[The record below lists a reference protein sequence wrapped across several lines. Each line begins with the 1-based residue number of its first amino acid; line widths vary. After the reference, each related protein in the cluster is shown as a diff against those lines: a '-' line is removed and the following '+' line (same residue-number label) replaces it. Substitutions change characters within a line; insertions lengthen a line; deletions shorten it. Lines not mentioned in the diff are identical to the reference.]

1 VKLSKRSAAG
11 RRLAVLLVLSLR
23 ASGAIAQ
30 TPDYKEAEI
39 ARWTAREFDR
49 RYSDYRFE
57 RFCEKRRECMEAYWR
72 CDVDATFRLLL
83 DPDPWVRYAAYS
95 SLRRTASFGALAL
108 PVPLRD
114 LKPVGDYGVL
124 RPQVQSIL
132 GWLREHPGVAQ
143 FDNADRAVTDER
155 EIALWR
161 SSHPDSRMLLALAG
175 IGESNLLE
183 GSKEAVYLLAA
194 LLEREEL
201 DVRARALRSL
211 LTFTTPTLRPP
222 DMSAL
227 GPDNIDRALLE
238 AKKQEWLTWWKAN
251 ETTFTPRYISPDRT
265 LR

>member
-1 VKLSKRSAAG
+1 MKLSKRSAAG

-108 PVPLRD
+108 PVPLR
-114 LKPVGDYGVL
+114 
-124 RPQVQSIL
+124 
-132 GWLREHPGVAQ
+132 
-143 FDNADRAVTDER
+143 
-155 EIALWR
+155 
-161 SSHPDSRMLLALAG
+161 
-175 IGESNLLE
+175 
-183 GSKEAVYLLAA
+183 
-194 LLEREEL
+194 
-201 DVRARALRSL
+201 
-211 LTFTTPTLRPP
+211 
-222 DMSAL
+222 
-227 GPDNIDRALLE
+227 
-238 AKKQEWLTWWKAN
+238 
-251 ETTFTPRYISPDRT
+251 
-265 LR
+265 

>member
-1 VKLSKRSAAG
+1 MMLRKRNVAG
-11 RRLAVLLVLSLR
+11 RGLAVLLVLSLR
-23 ASGAIAQ
+23 ASGAIAEA
-30 TPDYKEAEI
+30 PDYKEAEI
-39 ARWTAREFDR
+39 ARWTEREFGR

-57 RFCEKRRECMEAYWR
+57 RFCEKDRECMEADWR

-95 SLRRTASFGALAL
+95 SLRATASFGALPL

>member
-1 VKLSKRSAAG
+1 
-11 RRLAVLLVLSLR
+11 
-23 ASGAIAQ
+23 
-30 TPDYKEAEI
+30 
-39 ARWTAREFDR
+39 
-49 RYSDYRFE
+49 
-57 RFCEKRRECMEAYWR
+57 
-72 CDVDATFRLLL
+72 
-83 DPDPWVRYAAYS
+83 
-95 SLRRTASFGALAL
+95 
-108 PVPLRD
+108 
-114 LKPVGDYGVL
+114 
-124 RPQVQSIL
+124 
-132 GWLREHPGVAQ
+132 
-143 FDNADRAVTDER
+143 
-155 EIALWR
+155 
-161 SSHPDSRMLLALAG
+161 MLLALAG

-201 DVRARALRSL
+201 DVRARALRCL